1 MKQLIMLITI
11 MAINLTAFSQNDT
24 TPANTCFPTP
34 IVKLIIKDLL
44 SGDSAKSLLKL
55 TEEQLDSTEKK
66 VAIKDSIIGTYK
78 QKEANYDTIIRFER
92 DKFTTLQTYTNK
104 IEIDLKNEK
113 VKGKLLRWANYG
125 LIGALGLVAFLLK

>member
-1 MKQLIMLITI
+1 MI
-11 MAINLTAFSQNDT
+11 INLTAFSQNDT
-24 TPANTCFPTP
+24 TPANKCFPTP
-34 IVKLIIKDLL
+34 VVKLIVKDLL
-44 SGDSAKSLLKL
+44 SGDSAKALLKL

-113 VKGKLLRWANYG
+113 IKGKLLRWANYG

>member
-1 MKQLIMLITI
+1 

-24 TPANTCFPTP
+24 ITANKCFPTP

-66 VAIKDSIIGTYK
+66 VVIKDSIIGTYK

>member
-1 MKQLIMLITI
+1 MV
-11 MAINLTAFSQNDT
+11 INLTAFSQKDT
-24 TPANTCFPTP
+24 TPANKCFPTP
-34 IVKLIIKDLL
+34 VVKLIIKDLL

-92 DKFTTLQTYTNK
+92 DKFSTLQTYTNK

>member
-1 MKQLIMLITI
+1 
-11 MAINLTAFSQNDT
+11 
-24 TPANTCFPTP
+24 
-34 IVKLIIKDLL
+34 VKLIVKDLL

-125 LIGALGLVAFLLK
+125 LIGTLGLVAFLLK